1 MTIAMTFPAGAAL
14 QAIAARAF
22 KPDVTL
28 RGQVP
33 DLDTRPLLPAYEA
46 EIGRMMELSVPHQ
59 LRPAANAHIGVNSGV
74 ALRAERMEI
83 ARRMVAEGATVNAIA
98 AVMGTS
104 WTTAQDY
111 ALAVGLPLSNGG
123 KAPQPAPRRAEAAR
137 MHQEGYTIGQI
148 AEAMGTRR
156 KSIRRHLRDAG
167 VL

>member
-1 MTIAMTFPAGAAL
+1 MTTAMTFPAADAL

-22 KPDVTL
+22 GPNVTL
-28 RGQVP
+28 RGQTP
-33 DLDTRPLLPAYEA
+33 ELDTRPLLPAYEA
-46 EIGRMMELSVPHQ
+46 EIGRMMELSVPHY

-98 AVMGTS
+98 AVLGTS

-111 ALAVGLPLSNGG
+111 ALAVGLPLTNGG

-137 MHQEGYTIGQI
+137 MHREGYTIGQI

-156 KSIRRHLRDAG
+156 KSVRRHLRDAG

>member
-1 MTIAMTFPAGAAL
+1 MTIAMTFPAADAL
-14 QAIAARAF
+14 RAIAARAF

-28 RGQVP
+28 RGQTP
-33 DLDTRPLLPAYEA
+33 ELDTRPLLPAYEA
-46 EIGRMMELSVPHQ
+46 EIGRMMELSVPHY
-59 LRPAANAHIGVNSGV
+59 LRPGENAHIGVNSGV

-98 AVMGTS
+98 AVLGTS

-123 KAPQPAPRRAEAAR
+123 KSPQPAPRRAEAAR
-137 MHQEGYTIGQI
+137 LHQEGYTIGQI

>member
-1 MTIAMTFPAGAAL
+1 MTIAITFPAADAL
-14 QAIAARAF
+14 RAIAARAF
-22 KPDVTL
+22 GPNVPVKGQAPGIDV
-28 RGQVP
+28 
-33 DLDTRPLLPAYEA
+33 RPLLPAYEA
-46 EIGRMMELSVPHQ
+46 EIGRMMELSVPHH
-59 LRPAANAHIGVNSGV
+59 LRPGENAHIGVNSGV

-98 AVMGTS
+98 AVLGTS

-137 MHQEGYTIGQI
+137 LHKEGYTIGQI

>member
-1 MTIAMTFPAGAAL
+1 MTIAMNFPTPL
-14 QAIAARAF
+14 QAIAEIAF
-22 KPDVTL
+22 QTKAAY
-28 RGQVP
+28 R
-33 DLDTRPLLPAYEA
+33 YEA
-46 EIGRMMELSVPHQ
+46 EIGRMMELSVPHH

-83 ARRMVAEGATVNAIA
+83 ARRMVSEGATVNAIA
-98 AVMGTS
+98 AVLGTS

-111 ALAVGLPLSNGG
+111 ALACGMGLSNGG
-123 KAPQPAPRRAEAAR
+123 KRPQPSPRRDQAAR
-137 MHQEGYTIGQI
+137 LHKEGYTIGQI